1 MNEIRF
7 RAQTPKE
14 EAKDLRLRLQVVLG
28 DMHEVVLETKSV
40 ASMSGYVGEEYYIV
54 IKKSTKDRIKE
65 FVKEL
70 FDSGMTLDEIIET
83 VASAAMTEDF
93 KRGVSHGLK

>member
-7 RAQTPKE
+7 RAPETKD
-14 EAKDLRLRLQVVLG
+14 EASDLQLRLQVVLG
-28 DMHEVVLETKSV
+28 DMYEVVLETKRV
-40 ASMSGYVGEEYYIV
+40 TSMSGHVSEDYYIR

-70 FDSGMTLDEIIET
+70 FDSGMTLDEIVET

-93 KRGVSHGLK
+93 RRGVSHGLK

>member
-7 RAQTPKE
+7 RAPETKD
-14 EAKDLRLRLQVVLG
+14 EASDLHLRLQVVLG
-28 DMHEVVLETKSV
+28 NACEVVLETKSV

-93 KRGVSHGLK
+93 RRGVSHGPK

>member
-7 RAQTPKE
+7 RAPETKD
-14 EAKDLRLRLQVVLG
+14 EARDLQLRLQVVLG

-93 KRGVSHGLK
+93 RRGVSHGPK